1 MLKVKRHSKKVFGLS
16 ELQHLVLTSCVWLS
30 RSSWSLGDSGDL
42 HAVKRACPV
51 QVSRLCLE
59 WPRGVR
65 EKVTVLALRF
75 PWTNASS
82 LRTSKHTL
90 PNTSSIK
97 FMTVWQIE
105 RSKFPN
111 ASEDAQERRSE
122 RHGPGKC
129 LKAMRAA
136 YLNST
141 SVRVSNMLRKS
152 IMTNKATCWEWH
164 YRREQGFWA
173 SGAGFWVLMFE
184 YTQIIIKIFV
194 N

>member
-90 PNTSSIK
+90 HNTSSIQ

-111 ASEDAQERRSE
+111 ASEDAQEEEEWAPLS
-122 RHGPGKC
+122 GQVSQNDASC
-129 LKAMRAA
+129 LPQQHIVPSQQYAA
-136 YLNST
+136 QVYNAKQ
-141 SVRVSNMLRKS
+141 SNMLG
-152 IMTNKATCWEWH
+152 H

-173 SGAGFWVLMFE
+173 SGAGVWALMFE